1 MIANKQT
8 DTQTHMPHI
17 SVGQQK
23 KFNPPP
29 YRLLRYIKNKRLLQ
43 CVFHSH
49 WLVKNKI
56 AESNFSW
63 NI

>member
-23 KFNPPP
+23 KVWPPP
-29 YRLLRYIKNKRLLQ
+29 L
-43 CVFHSH
+43 
-49 WLVKNKI
+49 
-56 AESNFSW
+56 
-63 NI
+63 

>member
-23 KFNPPP
+23 KFDPPLID
-29 YRLLRYIKNKRLLQ
+29 YWDI
-43 CVFHSH
+43 
-49 WLVKNKI
+49 
-56 AESNFSW
+56 
-63 NI
+63 

>member
-23 KFNPPP
+23 KFDSPPP
-29 YRLLRYIKNKRLLQ
+29 IDYWDI
-43 CVFHSH
+43 
-49 WLVKNKI
+49 
-56 AESNFSW
+56 
-63 NI
+63 

>member
-23 KFNPPP
+23 KFDPPP
-29 YRLLRYIKNKRLLQ
+29 PIDYWDI
-43 CVFHSH
+43 
-49 WLVKNKI
+49 
-56 AESNFSW
+56 
-63 NI
+63 